1 MYLISIYFDEETN
14 SRIKTYMKS
23 IVKAT
28 GNTAMLDGEVP
39 PHVTIAAFRAQSEQ
53 IAREIFLK
61 GAGLVAG
68 ESIQWIS
75 CGSFFPGVIYI
86 APLLNEYLHGLSE
99 IYNKE
104 LKKAEEIH
112 IDERYQ
118 PFHWFPHTTL
128 GKHLT
133 QEQLTE
139 AFKAMQKSFGPF
151 CGKVTK
157 IGLAKTNP
165 YTDLEVLKLK

>member
-14 SRIKTYMKS
+14 NRIRGYMKS
-23 IVKAT
+23 IARTT
-28 GNTAMLDGEVP
+28 GNAVMLDGDVP
-39 PHVTIAAFRAQSEQ
+39 PHVTVAAFRAESES
-53 IAREIFLK
+53 IARDIFLK
-61 GAGLVAG
+61 GAKEISGGSV
-68 ESIQWIS
+68 QWVS
-75 CGSFFPGVIYI
+75 CGSFLPGVIYI
-86 APLLNEYLHGLSE
+86 APLLNEYLHDLSE

-104 LKKAEEIH
+104 LKKREGIS
-112 IDERYQ
+112 IDGRYQ
-118 PFHWFPHTTL
+118 PFQWFPHTTL

-139 AFKAMQKSFGPF
+139 AFVTMQKCFGPF

-165 YTDLEVLKLK
+165 YTDLEVLILK